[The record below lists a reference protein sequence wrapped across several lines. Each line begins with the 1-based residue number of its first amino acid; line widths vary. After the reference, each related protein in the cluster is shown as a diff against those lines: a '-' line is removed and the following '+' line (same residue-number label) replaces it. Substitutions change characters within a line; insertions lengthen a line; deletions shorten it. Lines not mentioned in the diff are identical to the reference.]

1 MLVAVRRVVAQFH
14 AHIFHAQ
21 ADINTVVLGHRDAH
35 HGRCAKAAHAVIAR
49 IVVQFVRRI
58 IRTEQIVGHAHAVG
72 GEIRVGERQ
81 VAALAYFTTRQ
92 IQAGRFART
101 EQIVL
106 RHAGRQHHA
115 VVLRPADTG
124 VQAAGGAFFHHHVHV
139 HLLLVFG
146 HGGHVGLHV
155 FKITQLAQAFHGTVD
170 FGLVVCRAF
179 HLAQFAA
186 DDFVARFVVAADVD
200 VAHSNAVAQS
210 SLHFDID
217 KMLAVFFAACRRRRY
232 LRLRVTGRLQFQTD
246 FGQHFVQ
253 FVQIAQ
259 FACSDGRQMALN

>member
-1 MLVAVRRVVAQFH
+1 M
-14 AHIFHAQ
+14 AH
-21 ADINTVVLGHRDAH
+21 
-35 HGRCAKAAHAVIAR
+35 
-49 IVVQFVRRI
+49 
-58 IRTEQIVGHAHAVG
+58 
-72 GEIRVGERQ
+72 
-81 VAALAYFTTRQ
+81 FTARQ

-106 RHAGRQHHA
+106 RYAGRQHHA

-155 FKITQLAQAFHGTVD
+155 FKITQLAQAFHRTVD

-186 DDFVARFVVAADVD
+186 NDFVARFVVAANVD
-200 VAHSNAVAQS
+200 VAHGNAVAQS

-217 KMLAVFFAACRRRRY
+217 KMLAVFFAACRRSRY

-259 FACSDGRQMALN
+259 FACSDGRQMALNRSRRHVFQIARQTDVTPIITLALINFDGDIFTGFVFGKLAAETFFVQAEIEIAVLMVKRFQTRFIAGEFFP

>member
-1 MLVAVRRVVAQFH
+1 MTH
-14 AHIFHAQ
+14 
-21 ADINTVVLGHRDAH
+21 
-35 HGRCAKAAHAVIAR
+35 
-49 IVVQFVRRI
+49 
-58 IRTEQIVGHAHAVG
+58 
-72 GEIRVGERQ
+72 
-81 VAALAYFTTRQ
+81 FTARQ
-92 IQAGRFART
+92 IQTGRFART

-106 RHAGRQHHA
+106 RHTGRQHHA

-155 FKITQLAQAFHGTVD
+155 FKIAQLAQAFHGTVD

-186 DDFVARFVVAADVD
+186 DDFVARFVVAANVD
-200 VAHSNAVAQS
+200 VAHGNAVAQS

-217 KMLAVFFAACRRRRY
+217 KMLAVFFAACRRSRY
-232 LRLRVTGRLQFQTD
+232 LRLRITGRLQFQTD

-259 FACSDGRQMALN
+259 FACSDGRQMALNRSGRHVFQIARQTDVTPIITLALINFDGDVFTGFVFGKLAAETFFVQAEIEIAALMVKRFQTRFIAGEFFP

>member
-1 MLVAVRRVVAQFH
+1 M
-14 AHIFHAQ
+14 
-21 ADINTVVLGHRDAH
+21 
-35 HGRCAKAAHAVIAR
+35 
-49 IVVQFVRRI
+49 
-58 IRTEQIVGHAHAVG
+58 
-72 GEIRVGERQ
+72 
-81 VAALAYFTTRQ
+81 
-92 IQAGRFART
+92 
-101 EQIVL
+101 

-124 VQAAGGAFFHHHVHV
+124 VQAAGGAFFHHHIHV

-155 FKITQLAQAFHGTVD
+155 FKIAQLAQAFHRTVD
-170 FGLVVCRAF
+170 FGLVVRSAF

-186 DDFVARFVVAADVD
+186 DDFVARFVIAADVD
-200 VAHSNAVAQS
+200 VAHGNAVAQS

-217 KMLAVFFAACRRRRY
+217 KMLAVFFAACRRSRY

-259 FACSDGRQMALN
+259 FACSDGRQMALNRSGRHVFQIARQTDVTPIITLALINFDGDVFTGFVFGKLAAETFFVQAEIEIAALMVKRFQTRFIAGEFFP